1 MVDNKNKEQRTFV
14 VNYSLIDPETDDKT
28 QLSLAKYELI
38 NAVIGQVLGLVCV
51 LGGIA
56 LFFNGVAGTTS
67 WTAKLLGAESTI
79 TDAAPGAILFIVGLF
94 IVFVTR
100 YKFVHRKAN

>member
-1 MVDNKNKEQRTFV
+1 MSSNKNNDQRTFV
-14 VNYSLIDPETDDKT
+14 VNQSFVDPTTDKNT
-28 QLSLAKYELI
+28 QLALAKFELI
-38 NAVIGQVLGLVCV
+38 YAVIGQVLGLVCV

-67 WTAKLLGAESTI
+67 WTAKILGAESTI

-94 IVFVTR
+94 FVFVTR
-100 YKFVHRKAN
+100 